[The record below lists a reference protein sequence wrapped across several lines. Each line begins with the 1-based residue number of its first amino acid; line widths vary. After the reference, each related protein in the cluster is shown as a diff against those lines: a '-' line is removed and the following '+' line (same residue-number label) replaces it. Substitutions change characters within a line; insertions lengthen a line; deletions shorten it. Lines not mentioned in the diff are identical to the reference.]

1 MAYYIVERS
10 GKRIN
15 PWTPEHP
22 FSLADRVDVQAT
34 RPSLAKQGHMVVYQH
49 RNSLVLISSYPF
61 TAAQAREASLFIRN
75 CAAGR
80 VVFDISD
87 GGRWQQAIYPRHA
100 AIDILQHLGSFS
112 GDISSPDIRCLYHEL
127 VSQQSMDDLP
137 DLG

>member
-15 PWTPEHP
+15 PWMQEHP

-34 RPSLAKQGHMVVYQH
+34 RSSLAKQGHMVVYKN
-49 RNSLVLISSYPF
+49 RNSLVLIGSYPF
-61 TAAQAREASLFIRN
+61 TAAQAREASLFVSN
-75 CAAGR
+75 FVAGR

-87 GGRWQQAIYPRHA
+87 GGPWQQAIYPTKA
-100 AIDILQHLGSFS
+100 AIGILRRLGSLS
-112 GDISSPDIRCLYHEL
+112 ANILPTDIRCLPDGL
-127 VSQQSMDDLP
+127 ASPQLTDDLP